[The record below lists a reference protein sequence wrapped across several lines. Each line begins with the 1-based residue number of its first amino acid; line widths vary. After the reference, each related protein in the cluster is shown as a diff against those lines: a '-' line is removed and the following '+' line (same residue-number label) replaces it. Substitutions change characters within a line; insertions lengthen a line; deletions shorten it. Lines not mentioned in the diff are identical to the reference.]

1 MTNELNE
8 RFSPMHVKQA
18 IGIASDK
25 RYAGGNMT
33 GAVKAIEKMKKG
45 LSDHPQVR
53 AVLKR
58 QNEDV
63 NEKFD
68 PADFDM
74 VATDK
79 DKAGAK
85 MNIIMQLRKAA
96 DVRGNLPI
104 KFADGKSAK
113 LPPKVI
119 ELALKKFASFRKP
132 DTKEKLQTAM
142 SKSYKDMVH
151 ALKTMRE
158 EVELDEARRTPGHDQ
173 VTFKAVPHKDVDDFE
188 KLIKSVGQF
197 KMIIKGTPKGTD
209 FIVSGPRASMD
220 KLDKALRS
228 NKRFSE
234 SVEIDTTPLTEGVDK
249 AKIQKQID
257 QAEKYLKSFFGNTSS
272 VKMKKFAIQKKI
284 EKLKK
289 QLNEAEEDYC
299 DCGCECGKKIC
310 ESCGKPHSPENLDE
324 SKMAGWVAIYNGKK
338 VEIKKSEANDLYG
351 AKMKAAKMLKVP
363 KSKMGLLAIKP
374 GYNEE
379 VVQEARPPQI
389 QKGKAKGS
397 ISATGIR
404 GKGNKKFDVDINF
417 DNGKFSF
424 RITDESGK
432 FQTVGIKQ
440 ASKMLGEEVT
450 NELMAEQNLQ
460 EAPSYKLHHNTFS
473 GAVQEAIAVA
483 KKQGYDVDE
492 DDWSDKVATGPKKP
506 SKDKTNRYSIKL
518 TKNGKPTRKFLQI
531 QVYNMGA
538 KYELNCYVQ

>member
-1 MTNELNE
+1 MSDELNE
-8 RFSPMHVKQA
+8 KFSPMHVKQA

-68 PADFDM
+68 PADLDL

-104 KFADGKSAK
+104 QFADGKKAK

-132 DTKEKLQTAM
+132 DNKEKLQTAM
-142 SKSYKDMVH
+142 GKSYKDMVH

-158 EVELDEARRTPGHDQ
+158 EVELDE
-173 VTFKAVPHKDVDDFE
+173 
-188 KLIKSVGQF
+188 
-197 KMIIKGTPKGTD
+197 
-209 FIVSGPRASMD
+209 
-220 KLDKALRS
+220 
-228 NKRFSE
+228 
-234 SVEIDTTPLTEGVDK
+234 GVDK

-257 QAEKYLKSFFGNTSS
+257 QAEKYLKTFFGNTSS
-272 VKMKKFAIQKKI
+272 VKMKKVAIQRKI
-284 EKLKK
+284 DKLKK
-289 QLNEAEEDYC
+289 QLNEAEEDGEVLEEKFIVKYSMSKRGPIRTMPFNLLVYAKKYLADKEKEGYKGIISKNGKVVKEDSEEDYC

-310 ESCGKPHSPENLDE
+310 ESCGKPHKPENIEE

-338 VEIKKSEANDLYG
+338 VEIKKSEAKDLYG

-379 VVQEARPPQI
+379 VV
-389 QKGKAKGS
+389 
-397 ISATGIR
+397 
-404 GKGNKKFDVDINF
+404 N
-417 DNGKFSF
+417 
-424 RITDESGK
+424 
-432 FQTVGIKQ
+432 
-440 ASKMLGEEVT
+440 EEV
-450 NELMAEQNLQ
+450 QQDLQ
-460 EAPSYKLHHNTFS
+460 EAPNYKLYHNTFS

-483 KKQGYDVDE
+483 KKKGFDIDE
-492 DDWSDKVATGPKKP
+492 DDWHDKVATGPKKP
-506 SKDKTNRYSIKL
+506 SKDKTNSYSIKL
-518 TKNGKPTRKFLQI
+518 MKKGKPVRQMLQI

>member
-1 MTNELNE
+1 MSDELNE
-8 RFSPMHVKQA
+8 KFSPKQIKQA

-33 GAVKAIEKMKKG
+33 GATKTIEKLARG

-68 PADFDM
+68 PADLDM

-79 DKAGAK
+79 DKASAK

-96 DVRGNLPI
+96 DVRGNIPI
-104 KFADGKSAK
+104 QFADGKKAK

-132 DTKEKLQTAM
+132 DSKEKLQTAM
-142 SKSYKDMVH
+142 GKSYKDMVH

-158 EVELDEARRTPGHDQ
+158 EVELDEAMFMVTVAKGGPGG
-173 VTFKAVPHKDVDDFE
+173 KDLNVKVNAKNRMDAAKVFRKSNPRYKNDE
-188 KLIKSVGQF
+188 ISIK
-197 KMIIKGTPKGTD
+197 
-209 FIVSGPRASMD
+209 
-220 KLDKALRS
+220 
-228 NKRFSE
+228 E
-234 SVEIDTTPLTEGVDK
+234 SIEEGVDK

-257 QAEKYLKSFFGNTSS
+257 QAEKYLKTFFGNTSS
-272 VKMKKFAIQKKI
+272 VKMKKVAIQRKI
-284 EKLKK
+284 DKLKK
-289 QLNEAEEDYC
+289 QLKEDAEEDYC
-299 DCGCECGKKIC
+299 DCGCECGKEIC
-310 ESCGKPHSPENLDE
+310 ESCGKPHKPENIDE
-324 SKMAGWVAIYNGKK
+324 SKMAGWIAFYNGKK

-379 VVQEARPPQI
+379 VV
-389 QKGKAKGS
+389 
-397 ISATGIR
+397 
-404 GKGNKKFDVDINF
+404 N
-417 DNGKFSF
+417 
-424 RITDESGK
+424 
-432 FQTVGIKQ
+432 
-440 ASKMLGEEVT
+440 EEV
-450 NELMAEQNLQ
+450 QQDLQ
-460 EAPSYKLHHNTFS
+460 EAPNYKLYHNTFS

-483 KKQGYDVDE
+483 KKKGFDVDE
-492 DDWSDKVATGPKKP
+492 DDWHDKVATGPKKP
-506 SKDKTNRYSIKL
+506 SKDKTNSYSIKL
-518 TKNGKPTRKFLQI
+518 MKKGKPVRQMLQI

>member
-1 MTNELNE
+1 MTEELNE
-8 RFSPMHVKQA
+8 KFSPKQIKQA

-33 GAVKAIEKMKKG
+33 GATKTIEKLARG

-63 NEKFD
+63 NENFD
-68 PADFDM
+68 PADFDL

-96 DVRGNLPI
+96 DVKGNMPI
-104 KFADGKSAK
+104 QFADGKKAK

-119 ELALKKFASFRKP
+119 ELALKKFNSFRKP
-132 DTKEKLQTAM
+132 DAKEKLQTAM
-142 SKSYKDMVH
+142 GKSYKDMVH

-158 EVELDEARRTPGHDQ
+158 EVELDE
-173 VTFKAVPHKDVDDFE
+173 
-188 KLIKSVGQF
+188 
-197 KMIIKGTPKGTD
+197 
-209 FIVSGPRASMD
+209 
-220 KLDKALRS
+220 
-228 NKRFSE
+228 
-234 SVEIDTTPLTEGVDK
+234 GVDK

-257 QAEKYLKSFFGNTSS
+257 QAEKYLKTFFGNTSS
-272 VKMKKFAIQKKI
+272 VKMKKVAIQRKI
-284 EKLKK
+284 DKLKK
-289 QLNEAEEDYC
+289 QLNEATDEDY
-299 DCGCECGKKIC
+299 K
-310 ESCGKPHSPENLDE
+310 E

-379 VVQEARPPQI
+379 VV
-389 QKGKAKGS
+389 
-397 ISATGIR
+397 
-404 GKGNKKFDVDINF
+404 N
-417 DNGKFSF
+417 
-424 RITDESGK
+424 
-432 FQTVGIKQ
+432 
-440 ASKMLGEEVT
+440 EEV
-450 NELMAEQNLQ
+450 QQDLQ
-460 EAPSYKLHHNTFS
+460 EAPNYKLYHNTFS

-483 KKQGYDVDE
+483 KKKGFDVDE
-492 DDWSDKVATGPKKP
+492 DDWHDKVATGPRKP
-506 SKDKTNRYSIKL
+506 SKDKTNSYSIKL
-518 TKNGKPTRKFLQI
+518 MKNGKPVRQMLQI

-538 KYELNCYVQ
+538 KYELNTYVQ

>member
-104 KFADGKSAK
+104 QFADGKKAK

-132 DTKEKLQTAM
+132 DAKEKLQTAM
-142 SKSYKDMVH
+142 GKSYKDMVH

-158 EVELDEARRTPGHDQ
+158 ETELDEALQHVHTIKITADAPSDAKPSE
-173 VTFKAVPHKDVDDFE
+173 VADIKNDFKLHVQAIRGAVKRLGG
-188 KLIKSVGQF
+188 LITDTEVPSRQNKFVGKIKIGTRGDASKISIPVIQKGVKSGG
-197 KMIIKGTPKGTD
+197 IE
-209 FIVSGPRASMD
+209 
-220 KLDKALRS
+220 LDKRQFV
-228 NKRFSE
+228 RE
-234 SVEIDTTPLTEGVDK
+234 EVELDEGVDK

-289 QLNEAEEDYC
+289 QLNEAEEDSEEDYC
-299 DCGCECGKKIC
+299 DCGCECGKEIC
-310 ESCGKPHSPENLDE
+310 ESCGKPHKPENIEE

-338 VEIKKSEANDLYG
+338 VEIKKSEAKDLYG

-379 VVQEARPPQI
+379 VV
-389 QKGKAKGS
+389 
-397 ISATGIR
+397 
-404 GKGNKKFDVDINF
+404 N
-417 DNGKFSF
+417 
-424 RITDESGK
+424 
-432 FQTVGIKQ
+432 
-440 ASKMLGEEVT
+440 EEV
-450 NELMAEQNLQ
+450 QQDLQ
-460 EAPSYKLHHNTFS
+460 EAPNYKLYHNTFS

-483 KKQGYDVDE
+483 KKKGFDIDE
-492 DDWSDKVATGPKKP
+492 DDWHDKVATGPKKP
-506 SKDKTNRYSIKL
+506 SKDKTNSYSIKL
-518 TKNGKPTRKFLQI
+518 MKKGKPVRQMLQI

>member
-1 MTNELNE
+1 MTDELNE
-8 RFSPMHVKQA
+8 RFSPKQIKQA

-33 GAVKAIEKMKKG
+33 GATKTIEKLARG

-68 PADFDM
+68 PADLDM

-79 DKAGAK
+79 DKASAK

-104 KFADGKSAK
+104 QFADGKKAK

-119 ELALKKFASFRKP
+119 DLALKKFASFRKP
-132 DTKEKLQTAM
+132 DNKEKLQTAM
-142 SKSYKDMVH
+142 GKSYKDMVH

-158 EVELDEARRTPGHDQ
+158 EVELDE
-173 VTFKAVPHKDVDDFE
+173 
-188 KLIKSVGQF
+188 
-197 KMIIKGTPKGTD
+197 
-209 FIVSGPRASMD
+209 
-220 KLDKALRS
+220 
-228 NKRFSE
+228 
-234 SVEIDTTPLTEGVDK
+234 GVDK

-257 QAEKYLKSFFGNTSS
+257 QAEKHLKTFFGNTSS
-272 VKMKKFAIQKKI
+272 VKMKKFAIQRKI

-289 QLNEAEEDYC
+289 QLNEAEEEYC
-299 DCGCECGKKIC
+299 TCGCECGKEVC
-310 ESCGKPHSPENLDE
+310 ESCGKPHKPENIDE
-324 SKMAGWVAIYNGKK
+324 SKMAGWIAFYNGKK
-338 VEIKKSEANDLYG
+338 VEIKKSEAKDLYG

-379 VVQEARPPQI
+379 VV
-389 QKGKAKGS
+389 
-397 ISATGIR
+397 
-404 GKGNKKFDVDINF
+404 N
-417 DNGKFSF
+417 
-424 RITDESGK
+424 
-432 FQTVGIKQ
+432 
-440 ASKMLGEEVT
+440 EEV
-450 NELMAEQNLQ
+450 QQDLQ
-460 EAPSYKLHHNTFS
+460 EAPNYKLYHNTFS

-483 KKQGYDVDE
+483 KKKGFDVDE
-492 DDWSDKVATGPKKP
+492 DDWSDKIATGPKKP
-506 SKDKTNRYSIKL
+506 SKDKTNSYSIKL
-518 TKNGKPTRKFLQI
+518 MKKGKPVRQMLQI

>member
-1 MTNELNE
+1 MTDELNE
-8 RFSPMHVKQA
+8 KFSPMHVKQA

-68 PADFDM
+68 PADLDL

-142 SKSYKDMVH
+142 GKSYKDMVH

-158 EVELDEARRTPGHDQ
+158 EVELDE
-173 VTFKAVPHKDVDDFE
+173 
-188 KLIKSVGQF
+188 
-197 KMIIKGTPKGTD
+197 
-209 FIVSGPRASMD
+209 
-220 KLDKALRS
+220 
-228 NKRFSE
+228 
-234 SVEIDTTPLTEGVDK
+234 GVDK

-257 QAEKYLKSFFGNTSS
+257 QAEKHLKTFFGNTSS
-272 VKMKKFAIQKKI
+272 VKMKKVAIQRKI
-284 EKLKK
+284 DKLKK
-289 QLNEAEEDYC
+289 QLNEAEEEYC

-310 ESCGKPHSPENLDE
+310 ESCGKPHNPENLE
-324 SKMAGWVAIYNGKK
+324 
-338 VEIKKSEANDLYG
+338 
-351 AKMKAAKMLKVP
+351 
-363 KSKMGLLAIKP
+363 
-374 GYNEE
+374 
-379 VVQEARPPQI
+379 EARPPRI

-460 EAPSYKLHHNTFS
+460 EAPNYKLHHNTFS

>member
-1 MTNELNE
+1 MIDELNE
-8 RFSPMHVKQA
+8 RFSPKQIKQA

-33 GAVKAIEKMKKG
+33 GATKTIEKLARG

-68 PADFDM
+68 PADLDI

-96 DVRGNLPI
+96 DVKGNMPI
-104 KFADGKSAK
+104 QFADGKKAK

-142 SKSYKDMVH
+142 GKSYKDMVH

-158 EVELDEARRTPGHDQ
+158 EVELDE
-173 VTFKAVPHKDVDDFE
+173 
-188 KLIKSVGQF
+188 
-197 KMIIKGTPKGTD
+197 
-209 FIVSGPRASMD
+209 
-220 KLDKALRS
+220 
-228 NKRFSE
+228 
-234 SVEIDTTPLTEGVDK
+234 GVDK

-257 QAEKYLKSFFGNTSS
+257 QAEKYLKTFFGNTSS
-272 VKMKKFAIQKKI
+272 VKMKKVAIQRKI
-284 EKLKK
+284 DKLKK
-289 QLNEAEEDYC
+289 QLNEAEEVEDYC
-299 DCGCECGKKIC
+299 DCGCDCGKKIC
-310 ESCGKPHSPENLDE
+310 ESCGKPHKPENIDE

-338 VEIKKSEANDLYG
+338 VEIKKSEASDLYG

-379 VVQEARPPQI
+379 VV
-389 QKGKAKGS
+389 S
-397 ISATGIR
+397 
-404 GKGNKKFDVDINF
+404 
-417 DNGKFSF
+417 
-424 RITDESGK
+424 
-432 FQTVGIKQ
+432 
-440 ASKMLGEEVT
+440 EEVQ
-450 NELMAEQNLQ
+450 EDLQ
-460 EAPSYKLHHNTFS
+460 EAPNYKLYHNTFS

-483 KKQGYDVDE
+483 KKKGFDVDE
-492 DDWSDKVATGPKKP
+492 DDWHDKVATGPKKP
-506 SKDKTNRYSIKL
+506 SKDKTNSYSIKL
-518 TKNGKPTRKFLQI
+518 MKKGKPVRQMLQI

>member
-1 MTNELNE
+1 MTDELNE
-8 RFSPMHVKQA
+8 RFSPKQIKQA

-25 RYAGGNMT
+25 RYADGNMT
-33 GAVKAIEKMKKG
+33 GATKTIEKLARG

-53 AVLKR
+53 AVLRR

-68 PADFDM
+68 PADLDL

-79 DKAGAK
+79 DKASAK

-104 KFADGKSAK
+104 QFADGKKAK

-132 DTKEKLQTAM
+132 DSKEKLQTAM
-142 SKSYKDMVH
+142 GKSYKDMVH

-158 EVELDEARRTPGHDQ
+158 EVELDE
-173 VTFKAVPHKDVDDFE
+173 
-188 KLIKSVGQF
+188 
-197 KMIIKGTPKGTD
+197 
-209 FIVSGPRASMD
+209 
-220 KLDKALRS
+220 
-228 NKRFSE
+228 
-234 SVEIDTTPLTEGVDK
+234 GVDK

-257 QAEKYLKSFFGNTSS
+257 QAEKYLKTFFGNTSS
-272 VKMKKFAIQKKI
+272 VKMKKVAIQRKI
-284 EKLKK
+284 DKLKK
-289 QLNEAEEDYC
+289 QLNEATDEDYC

-310 ESCGKPHSPENLDE
+310 ESCGKPHKPENIKE

-379 VVQEARPPQI
+379 VV
-389 QKGKAKGS
+389 
-397 ISATGIR
+397 
-404 GKGNKKFDVDINF
+404 N
-417 DNGKFSF
+417 
-424 RITDESGK
+424 
-432 FQTVGIKQ
+432 
-440 ASKMLGEEVT
+440 EEV
-450 NELMAEQNLQ
+450 QQDLQ
-460 EAPSYKLHHNTFS
+460 EAPNYKLYHNTFS

-483 KKQGYDVDE
+483 KKKGFDVDE
-492 DDWSDKVATGPKKP
+492 DDWHDKVATGPRKP
-506 SKDKTNRYSIKL
+506 SKDKTNSYSIKL
-518 TKNGKPTRKFLQI
+518 MKNGKPVRQMLQI

-538 KYELNCYVQ
+538 KYELNTYVQ

>member
-1 MTNELNE
+1 MTDELNE
-8 RFSPMHVKQA
+8 RFSPKQIKQA

-33 GAVKAIEKMKKG
+33 GATKTIEKLARG

-68 PADFDM
+68 PADLDI

-96 DVRGNLPI
+96 DVKGNIPI
-104 KFADGKSAK
+104 QFADGKKAK

-142 SKSYKDMVH
+142 GKSYKDMVH

-158 EVELDEARRTPGHDQ
+158 EVELDE
-173 VTFKAVPHKDVDDFE
+173 
-188 KLIKSVGQF
+188 
-197 KMIIKGTPKGTD
+197 
-209 FIVSGPRASMD
+209 
-220 KLDKALRS
+220 
-228 NKRFSE
+228 
-234 SVEIDTTPLTEGVDK
+234 GVDK

-257 QAEKYLKSFFGNTSS
+257 QAEKYLKTFFGNTSS
-272 VKMKKFAIQKKI
+272 VKMKKVAIQKKI
-284 EKLKK
+284 DKLKK
-289 QLNEAEEDYC
+289 QLNEAEEVEDYC
-299 DCGCECGKKIC
+299 DCGCDCGKKIC
-310 ESCGKPHSPENLDE
+310 ESCGKPHKPENIDE

-338 VEIKKSEANDLYG
+338 VEIKKSEASDLYG

-379 VVQEARPPQI
+379 VV
-389 QKGKAKGS
+389 S
-397 ISATGIR
+397 
-404 GKGNKKFDVDINF
+404 
-417 DNGKFSF
+417 
-424 RITDESGK
+424 
-432 FQTVGIKQ
+432 
-440 ASKMLGEEVT
+440 EEVQ
-450 NELMAEQNLQ
+450 EDLQ
-460 EAPSYKLHHNTFS
+460 EAPNYKLYHNTFS

-483 KKQGYDVDE
+483 KKKGFDVDE
-492 DDWSDKVATGPKKP
+492 DDWHDKVATGPKKP
-506 SKDKTNRYSIKL
+506 SKDKTNSYSIKL
-518 TKNGKPTRKFLQI
+518 MKKGKPVRQMLQI

>member
-1 MTNELNE
+1 MTDELNE
-8 RFSPMHVKQA
+8 KFSPMHVKQA

-104 KFADGKSAK
+104 QFADGKKAK

-132 DTKEKLQTAM
+132 DAKEKLQTAM
-142 SKSYKDMVH
+142 GKSYKDMVH

-158 EVELDEARRTPGHDQ
+158 EVELDE
-173 VTFKAVPHKDVDDFE
+173 
-188 KLIKSVGQF
+188 
-197 KMIIKGTPKGTD
+197 
-209 FIVSGPRASMD
+209 
-220 KLDKALRS
+220 
-228 NKRFSE
+228 
-234 SVEIDTTPLTEGVDK
+234 GVDK

-257 QAEKYLKSFFGNTSS
+257 QAEKYLKTFFGNTSS
-272 VKMKKFAIQKKI
+272 VKMKKVAIQRKI
-284 EKLKK
+284 DKLKK
-289 QLNEAEEDYC
+289 QLNEAEEDSEEDYC

-310 ESCGKPHSPENLDE
+310 ESCGKPHKPEN
-324 SKMAGWVAIYNGKK
+324 I
-338 VEIKKSEANDLYG
+338 
-351 AKMKAAKMLKVP
+351 
-363 KSKMGLLAIKP
+363 
-374 GYNEE
+374 NEE
-379 VVQEARPPQI
+379 VQQ
-389 QKGKAKGS
+389 
-397 ISATGIR
+397 
-404 GKGNKKFDVDINF
+404 D
-417 DNGKFSF
+417 
-424 RITDESGK
+424 
-432 FQTVGIKQ
+432 
-440 ASKMLGEEVT
+440 
-450 NELMAEQNLQ
+450 LQ
-460 EAPSYKLHHNTFS
+460 EAPNYKLYHNTFS

-483 KKQGYDVDE
+483 KKKGFDIDE
-492 DDWSDKVATGPKKP
+492 DDWHDKVATGPKKP
-506 SKDKTNRYSIKL
+506 SKDKTNSYSIKL
-518 TKNGKPTRKFLQI
+518 MKKGKPVRQMLQI

>member
-1 MTNELNE
+1 MSDELNE
-8 RFSPMHVKQA
+8 KFSPKQIKQA

-33 GAVKAIEKMKKG
+33 GATKTIEKLARG

-68 PADFDM
+68 PADLDM

-79 DKAGAK
+79 DKASAK

-96 DVRGNLPI
+96 DVRGNIPI
-104 KFADGKSAK
+104 QFADGKKAK

-132 DTKEKLQTAM
+132 DSKEKLQTAM
-142 SKSYKDMVH
+142 GKSYKDMVH

-158 EVELDEARRTPGHDQ
+158 EVELDEAMFMVTVAKGGPGG
-173 VTFKAVPHKDVDDFE
+173 KDLNVKVNAKNRMDAAKVFRKSNPRYKNDE
-188 KLIKSVGQF
+188 ISIK
-197 KMIIKGTPKGTD
+197 
-209 FIVSGPRASMD
+209 
-220 KLDKALRS
+220 
-228 NKRFSE
+228 E
-234 SVEIDTTPLTEGVDK
+234 SIEEGVDK

-257 QAEKYLKSFFGNTSS
+257 QAEKYLKTFFGNTSS
-272 VKMKKFAIQKKI
+272 VKMKKVAIQRKI
-284 EKLKK
+284 DKLKK

-299 DCGCECGKKIC
+299 DCGCECGKEIC
-310 ESCGKPHSPENLDE
+310 ESCGKPHKPENIDE
-324 SKMAGWVAIYNGKK
+324 SKMAGWIAFYNGKK

-379 VVQEARPPQI
+379 VV
-389 QKGKAKGS
+389 
-397 ISATGIR
+397 
-404 GKGNKKFDVDINF
+404 N
-417 DNGKFSF
+417 
-424 RITDESGK
+424 
-432 FQTVGIKQ
+432 
-440 ASKMLGEEVT
+440 EEV
-450 NELMAEQNLQ
+450 QQDLQ
-460 EAPSYKLHHNTFS
+460 EAPNYKLYHNTFS

-483 KKQGYDVDE
+483 KKKGFDVDE
-492 DDWSDKVATGPKKP
+492 DDWHDKVATGPKKP
-506 SKDKTNRYSIKL
+506 SKDKTNSYSIKL
-518 TKNGKPTRKFLQI
+518 MKKGKPVRQMLQI

>member
-1 MTNELNE
+1 MSDELNE
-8 RFSPMHVKQA
+8 KFSPMHVKQA

-68 PADFDM
+68 PADLDL

-79 DKAGAK
+79 DKASAK

-96 DVRGNLPI
+96 DVRGNIPI
-104 KFADGKSAK
+104 QFADGKKAK

-132 DTKEKLQTAM
+132 DAKEKLQTAM
-142 SKSYKDMVH
+142 GKSYKDMVH

-158 EVELDEARRTPGHDQ
+158 EVELDE
-173 VTFKAVPHKDVDDFE
+173 
-188 KLIKSVGQF
+188 
-197 KMIIKGTPKGTD
+197 
-209 FIVSGPRASMD
+209 
-220 KLDKALRS
+220 
-228 NKRFSE
+228 
-234 SVEIDTTPLTEGVDK
+234 GVDK

-257 QAEKYLKSFFGNTSS
+257 QAEKYLKTFFGNTSS
-272 VKMKKFAIQKKI
+272 VKMKKVAIQKKI
-284 EKLKK
+284 DKLKK
-289 QLNEAEEDYC
+289 QLNEAEEDSEEDYC
-299 DCGCECGKKIC
+299 DCGCECGKEIC
-310 ESCGKPHSPENLDE
+310 ESCGKPHKPENIEE

-338 VEIKKSEANDLYG
+338 VEIKKSEAKDLYG

-379 VVQEARPPQI
+379 VV
-389 QKGKAKGS
+389 
-397 ISATGIR
+397 
-404 GKGNKKFDVDINF
+404 N
-417 DNGKFSF
+417 
-424 RITDESGK
+424 
-432 FQTVGIKQ
+432 
-440 ASKMLGEEVT
+440 EEV
-450 NELMAEQNLQ
+450 QQDLQ
-460 EAPSYKLHHNTFS
+460 EAPNYKLYHNTFS

-483 KKQGYDVDE
+483 KKKGFDIDE
-492 DDWSDKVATGPKKP
+492 DDWHDKVATGPKKP
-506 SKDKTNRYSIKL
+506 SKDKTNSYSIKL
-518 TKNGKPTRKFLQI
+518 MKKGKPVRQMLQI

>member
-1 MTNELNE
+1 MTDELNE
-8 RFSPMHVKQA
+8 RFSPKQIKQA

-33 GAVKAIEKMKKG
+33 GATKTIEKLARG

-68 PADFDM
+68 PADLDM

-104 KFADGKSAK
+104 QFADGKKAK

-132 DTKEKLQTAM
+132 DNKEKLQTAM
-142 SKSYKDMVH
+142 GKSYKDMVH

-158 EVELDEARRTPGHDQ
+158 EVELDE
-173 VTFKAVPHKDVDDFE
+173 
-188 KLIKSVGQF
+188 
-197 KMIIKGTPKGTD
+197 
-209 FIVSGPRASMD
+209 
-220 KLDKALRS
+220 
-228 NKRFSE
+228 
-234 SVEIDTTPLTEGVDK
+234 GVDK

-257 QAEKYLKSFFGNTSS
+257 QAEKHLKTFFGNTSS
-272 VKMKKFAIQKKI
+272 VKMKKFAIQRKI

-289 QLNEAEEDYC
+289 QLNEAEEEYC
-299 DCGCECGKKIC
+299 TCGCECGKEVC
-310 ESCGKPHSPENLDE
+310 ESCGKPHKPENIDE
-324 SKMAGWVAIYNGKK
+324 SKMAGWIAFYNGKK
-338 VEIKKSEANDLYG
+338 VEIKKSEAKDLYG

-379 VVQEARPPQI
+379 VV
-389 QKGKAKGS
+389 
-397 ISATGIR
+397 
-404 GKGNKKFDVDINF
+404 N
-417 DNGKFSF
+417 
-424 RITDESGK
+424 
-432 FQTVGIKQ
+432 
-440 ASKMLGEEVT
+440 EEV
-450 NELMAEQNLQ
+450 QQDLQ
-460 EAPSYKLHHNTFS
+460 EAPNYKLYHNTFS

-483 KKQGYDVDE
+483 KKKGFDVDE
-492 DDWSDKVATGPKKP
+492 DDWSDKIATGPKKP
-506 SKDKTNRYSIKL
+506 SKDKTNSYSIKL
-518 TKNGKPTRKFLQI
+518 MKKGKPVRQMLQI

>member
-104 KFADGKSAK
+104 QFADGKKAK

-132 DTKEKLQTAM
+132 DAKEKLQTAM
-142 SKSYKDMVH
+142 GKSYKDMVH

-158 EVELDEARRTPGHDQ
+158 ETELDEALQHVHTIKITADAPSDAKPSE
-173 VTFKAVPHKDVDDFE
+173 VADIKNDFKLHVQAIRGAVKRLGG
-188 KLIKSVGQF
+188 LITDTEVPSRQNKFVGKIKIGTRGDASKISIPVIQRGVKSGG
-197 KMIIKGTPKGTD
+197 IE
-209 FIVSGPRASMD
+209 
-220 KLDKALRS
+220 LDKRQFV
-228 NKRFSE
+228 R
-234 SVEIDTTPLTEGVDK
+234 
-249 AKIQKQID
+249 
-257 QAEKYLKSFFGNTSS
+257 
-272 VKMKKFAIQKKI
+272 
-284 EKLKK
+284 
-289 QLNEAEEDYC
+289 
-299 DCGCECGKKIC
+299 
-310 ESCGKPHSPENLDE
+310 
-324 SKMAGWVAIYNGKK
+324 
-338 VEIKKSEANDLYG
+338 
-351 AKMKAAKMLKVP
+351 
-363 KSKMGLLAIKP
+363 
-374 GYNEE
+374 EE
-379 VVQEARPPQI
+379 VELDEARPPQI
-389 QKGKAKGS
+389 QKGKAKGT

-404 GKGNKKFDVDINF
+404 GKGNKKFDVMVGF

-424 RITDESGK
+424 RITDESGR

-440 ASKMLGEEVT
+440 ASKMLGEESVADLT
-450 NELMAEQNLQ
+450 EAKLNEAKN
-460 EAPSYKLHHNTFS
+460 SDYTIYHKTFS
-473 GAVQEAIAVA
+473 SAVQHAIAVA
-483 KKQGYDVDE
+483 KKRGYAVDE
-492 DDWSDKVATGPKKP
+492 DDWDRKVAMGPRKP
-506 SKDKTNRYSIKL
+506 SKGKTNSYSINL
-518 TKNGKPTRKFLQI
+518 SKNGKDVRQKLQM
-531 QVYNMGA
+531 QVYYDQGR
-538 KYELNCYVQ
+538 YELNMYIS

>member
-1 MTNELNE
+1 MTDELNE
-8 RFSPMHVKQA
+8 RFSPKQIKQA

-33 GAVKAIEKMKKG
+33 GATKTIEKLARG

-68 PADFDM
+68 PADLDM

-96 DVRGNLPI
+96 DVKGNMPI
-104 KFADGKSAK
+104 QFADGKKAK

-142 SKSYKDMVH
+142 GKSYKDMVH

-158 EVELDEARRTPGHDQ
+158 EVELDEARRPAGHDKTTYKG
-173 VTFKAVPHKDVDDFE
+173 VPFKDADAFE
-188 KLIKSVGQF
+188 KLIQSVGQF
-197 KMIIKGTPKGTD
+197 KITSKGTPKGTD
-209 FIVSGPRASMD
+209 FIVTGPRASMD

-228 NKRFSE
+228 NKRFNE
-234 SVEIDTTPLTEGVDK
+234 SVKESIEEGVDK

-257 QAEKYLKSFFGNTSS
+257 QAEKYLKTFFGNTSS
-272 VKMKKFAIQKKI
+272 VKMKKVAIQRKI
-284 EKLKK
+284 DKLKK

-299 DCGCECGKKIC
+299 DCGCECGKEIC
-310 ESCGKPHSPENLDE
+310 ESCGKPHKPEN
-324 SKMAGWVAIYNGKK
+324 
-338 VEIKKSEANDLYG
+338 IKEC
-351 AKMKAAKMLKVP
+351 V
-363 KSKMGLLAIKP
+363 
-374 GYNEE
+374 NEE
-379 VVQEARPPQI
+379 VQQ
-389 QKGKAKGS
+389 
-397 ISATGIR
+397 
-404 GKGNKKFDVDINF
+404 D
-417 DNGKFSF
+417 
-424 RITDESGK
+424 
-432 FQTVGIKQ
+432 
-440 ASKMLGEEVT
+440 
-450 NELMAEQNLQ
+450 LQ
-460 EAPSYKLHHNTFS
+460 EAPNYKLYHNTFS

-483 KKQGYDVDE
+483 KKKGFDVDE
-492 DDWSDKVATGPKKP
+492 DDWHDKVATGPKKP
-506 SKDKTNRYSIKL
+506 SKDKTNSYSIRLMK
-518 TKNGKPTRKFLQI
+518 KGKPVRQMLQI

>member
-104 KFADGKSAK
+104 QFADGKKAK

-132 DTKEKLQTAM
+132 DAKEKLQTAM

-158 EVELDEARRTPGHDQ
+158 EVELD
-173 VTFKAVPHKDVDDFE
+173 
-188 KLIKSVGQF
+188 
-197 KMIIKGTPKGTD
+197 
-209 FIVSGPRASMD
+209 
-220 KLDKALRS
+220 
-228 NKRFSE
+228 
-234 SVEIDTTPLTEGVDK
+234 EGVDK

-310 ESCGKPHSPENLDE
+310 ESCGKPHNPENLE
-324 SKMAGWVAIYNGKK
+324 
-338 VEIKKSEANDLYG
+338 
-351 AKMKAAKMLKVP
+351 
-363 KSKMGLLAIKP
+363 
-374 GYNEE
+374 
-379 VVQEARPPQI
+379 EARPPRI

>member
-1 MTNELNE
+1 MTDELNE
-8 RFSPMHVKQA
+8 KFSPMHVKQA

-68 PADFDM
+68 PADLDL

-104 KFADGKSAK
+104 QFADGKKAK

-132 DTKEKLQTAM
+132 DNKEKLQTAM
-142 SKSYKDMVH
+142 GKSYKDMVH

-158 EVELDEARRTPGHDQ
+158 EVELDE
-173 VTFKAVPHKDVDDFE
+173 
-188 KLIKSVGQF
+188 
-197 KMIIKGTPKGTD
+197 
-209 FIVSGPRASMD
+209 
-220 KLDKALRS
+220 
-228 NKRFSE
+228 
-234 SVEIDTTPLTEGVDK
+234 GVDK

-257 QAEKYLKSFFGNTSS
+257 QAEKYLKTFFGNTSS
-272 VKMKKFAIQKKI
+272 VKMKKVAIQRKI
-284 EKLKK
+284 DKLKK
-289 QLNEAEEDYC
+289 QLNEAEEDGEVLEEKFIVKYSMSKRGPIRTMPFNLLVYAKKYLADKEKEGYKGIISKNGKVVKEDSEEDYC

-310 ESCGKPHSPENLDE
+310 ESCGKPHKPENIEE

-338 VEIKKSEANDLYG
+338 VEIKKSEAKDLYG

-379 VVQEARPPQI
+379 VV
-389 QKGKAKGS
+389 
-397 ISATGIR
+397 
-404 GKGNKKFDVDINF
+404 N
-417 DNGKFSF
+417 
-424 RITDESGK
+424 
-432 FQTVGIKQ
+432 
-440 ASKMLGEEVT
+440 EEV
-450 NELMAEQNLQ
+450 QQDLQ
-460 EAPSYKLHHNTFS
+460 EAPNYKLYHNTFS

-483 KKQGYDVDE
+483 KKKGFDIDE
-492 DDWSDKVATGPKKP
+492 DDWHDKVATGPKKP
-506 SKDKTNRYSIKL
+506 SKDKTNSYSIKL
-518 TKNGKPTRKFLQI
+518 MKKGKPVRQMLQI

>member
-1 MTNELNE
+1 MSDELNE
-8 RFSPMHVKQA
+8 KFSPMHVKQA

-68 PADFDM
+68 PADLDL

-79 DKAGAK
+79 DKASAK

-104 KFADGKSAK
+104 QFADGKKAK

-132 DTKEKLQTAM
+132 DAKEKLQTAM
-142 SKSYKDMVH
+142 GKSYKDMVH

-158 EVELDEARRTPGHDQ
+158 EVELDE
-173 VTFKAVPHKDVDDFE
+173 
-188 KLIKSVGQF
+188 
-197 KMIIKGTPKGTD
+197 
-209 FIVSGPRASMD
+209 
-220 KLDKALRS
+220 
-228 NKRFSE
+228 
-234 SVEIDTTPLTEGVDK
+234 GVDK

-257 QAEKYLKSFFGNTSS
+257 QAEKYLKTFFGNTSS
-272 VKMKKFAIQKKI
+272 VKMKKVAIQRKI
-284 EKLKK
+284 DKLKK
-289 QLNEAEEDYC
+289 QLNEAEEDGEVLEEKFIVKYSMSKRGPIRTMPFNLLVYAKKYLADKEKEGYKGIISKNGKVVKEDSEEDYC

-310 ESCGKPHSPENLDE
+310 ESCGKPHKPEN
-324 SKMAGWVAIYNGKK
+324 I
-338 VEIKKSEANDLYG
+338 
-351 AKMKAAKMLKVP
+351 
-363 KSKMGLLAIKP
+363 
-374 GYNEE
+374 NEE
-379 VVQEARPPQI
+379 VQQ
-389 QKGKAKGS
+389 
-397 ISATGIR
+397 
-404 GKGNKKFDVDINF
+404 D
-417 DNGKFSF
+417 
-424 RITDESGK
+424 
-432 FQTVGIKQ
+432 
-440 ASKMLGEEVT
+440 
-450 NELMAEQNLQ
+450 LQ
-460 EAPSYKLHHNTFS
+460 EAPNYKLYHNTFS

-483 KKQGYDVDE
+483 KKKGFDIDE
-492 DDWSDKVATGPKKP
+492 DDWHDKVATGPKKP
-506 SKDKTNRYSIKL
+506 SKDKTNSYSIKL
-518 TKNGKPTRKFLQI
+518 MKKGKPVRQMLQI

>member
-1 MTNELNE
+1 MTDELNE
-8 RFSPMHVKQA
+8 RFSPKQIKQA

-33 GAVKAIEKMKKG
+33 GATKTIEKLARG

-68 PADFDM
+68 PADLDM

-104 KFADGKSAK
+104 QFADGKKAK

-132 DTKEKLQTAM
+132 DNKEKLQTAM
-142 SKSYKDMVH
+142 GKSYKDMVH

-158 EVELDEARRTPGHDQ
+158 EVELDEARRPAGHDKT
-173 VTFKAVPHKDVDDFE
+173 TFQAVPFKDADAFE
-188 KLIKSVGQF
+188 KLIQSVGQF
-197 KMIIKGTPKGTD
+197 KVISKGTPKGTD
-209 FIVSGPRASMD
+209 FIVTGPRASMD

-228 NKRFSE
+228 NKRFNKSVKE
-234 SVEIDTTPLTEGVDK
+234 SIEEGVDK

-257 QAEKYLKSFFGNTSS
+257 QAEKHLKTFFGNTSS
-272 VKMKKFAIQKKI
+272 VKMKKVAIQRKI

-289 QLNEAEEDYC
+289 QLNEAEEEYC
-299 DCGCECGKKIC
+299 TCGCECGKEVC
-310 ESCGKPHSPENLDE
+310 ESCGKPHKPENIDE
-324 SKMAGWVAIYNGKK
+324 SKMAGWIAFYNGKK

-379 VVQEARPPQI
+379 VV
-389 QKGKAKGS
+389 
-397 ISATGIR
+397 
-404 GKGNKKFDVDINF
+404 N
-417 DNGKFSF
+417 
-424 RITDESGK
+424 
-432 FQTVGIKQ
+432 
-440 ASKMLGEEVT
+440 EEV
-450 NELMAEQNLQ
+450 QQDLQ
-460 EAPSYKLHHNTFS
+460 EAPNYKLYHNTFS

-483 KKQGYDVDE
+483 KKKGFDVDE

-506 SKDKTNRYSIKL
+506 SKDKTNSYSIKL
-518 TKNGKPTRKFLQI
+518 MKKGKPVRQMLQI

>member
-1 MTNELNE
+1 MTDELNE
-8 RFSPMHVKQA
+8 RFSPKQIKQA

-33 GAVKAIEKMKKG
+33 GATKTIEKLARG

-68 PADFDM
+68 PADLDM

-96 DVRGNLPI
+96 DVKGNMPI
-104 KFADGKSAK
+104 QFADGKKAK

-132 DTKEKLQTAM
+132 DSKEKLQTAM
-142 SKSYKDMVH
+142 GKSYKDMVH

-158 EVELDEARRTPGHDQ
+158 EVELDEAMFMVTVAKGGPGG
-173 VTFKAVPHKDVDDFE
+173 KDLNVKVNAKNRMDAAKVFRKSNPRYKNDE
-188 KLIKSVGQF
+188 ISIK
-197 KMIIKGTPKGTD
+197 
-209 FIVSGPRASMD
+209 
-220 KLDKALRS
+220 
-228 NKRFSE
+228 E
-234 SVEIDTTPLTEGVDK
+234 SIEEGVDK

-257 QAEKYLKSFFGNTSS
+257 QAEKYLKTFFGNTSS
-272 VKMKKFAIQKKI
+272 VKMKKVAIQRKI
-284 EKLKK
+284 DKLKK
-289 QLNEAEEDYC
+289 QLKEDAKEDYC
-299 DCGCECGKKIC
+299 DCGCECGKEIC
-310 ESCGKPHSPENLDE
+310 ESCGKPHKPENIDE
-324 SKMAGWVAIYNGKK
+324 SKMAGWIAFYNGKK

-379 VVQEARPPQI
+379 VV
-389 QKGKAKGS
+389 
-397 ISATGIR
+397 
-404 GKGNKKFDVDINF
+404 N
-417 DNGKFSF
+417 
-424 RITDESGK
+424 
-432 FQTVGIKQ
+432 
-440 ASKMLGEEVT
+440 EEV
-450 NELMAEQNLQ
+450 QQDLQ
-460 EAPSYKLHHNTFS
+460 EAPNYKLYHNTFS

-483 KKQGYDVDE
+483 KKKGFDVDE
-492 DDWSDKVATGPKKP
+492 DDWHDKVATGPKKP
-506 SKDKTNRYSIKL
+506 SKDKTNSYSIKL
-518 TKNGKPTRKFLQI
+518 MKKGKPVRQMLQI

>member
-1 MTNELNE
+1 MTDELNE
-8 RFSPMHVKQA
+8 RFSPKQIKQA

-33 GAVKAIEKMKKG
+33 GATKTIEKLARG

-96 DVRGNLPI
+96 DVKGNMPI
-104 KFADGKSAK
+104 QFADGKKAK

-142 SKSYKDMVH
+142 GKSYKDMVH

-158 EVELDEARRTPGHDQ
+158 EVELDE
-173 VTFKAVPHKDVDDFE
+173 
-188 KLIKSVGQF
+188 
-197 KMIIKGTPKGTD
+197 
-209 FIVSGPRASMD
+209 
-220 KLDKALRS
+220 
-228 NKRFSE
+228 
-234 SVEIDTTPLTEGVDK
+234 GVDK

-257 QAEKYLKSFFGNTSS
+257 QAEKYLKTFFGNTSS
-272 VKMKKFAIQKKI
+272 VKTKKFAIQKKI

-289 QLNEAEEDYC
+289 QLNESEEDGEVLEEKFIVKYSMSKRGPIRTMPFNLLVYAKKYLADKEKEGYKGVISKNGKVVKEDAEEDYC

-310 ESCGKPHSPENLDE
+310 ESCGKPHKPEN
-324 SKMAGWVAIYNGKK
+324 I
-338 VEIKKSEANDLYG
+338 
-351 AKMKAAKMLKVP
+351 
-363 KSKMGLLAIKP
+363 
-374 GYNEE
+374 NEE
-379 VVQEARPPQI
+379 VQQ
-389 QKGKAKGS
+389 
-397 ISATGIR
+397 
-404 GKGNKKFDVDINF
+404 D
-417 DNGKFSF
+417 
-424 RITDESGK
+424 
-432 FQTVGIKQ
+432 
-440 ASKMLGEEVT
+440 
-450 NELMAEQNLQ
+450 LQ
-460 EAPSYKLHHNTFS
+460 EAPNYKLYHNTFS

-483 KKQGYDVDE
+483 KKKGFDVDE

-506 SKDKTNRYSIKL
+506 SKDKTNSYSIKL
-518 TKNGKPTRKFLQI
+518 MKKGKPVRQMLQI

>member
-1 MTNELNE
+1 MTDELNE
-8 RFSPMHVKQA
+8 RFSPKQIKQA

-33 GAVKAIEKMKKG
+33 GATKTIEKLARG

-96 DVRGNLPI
+96 DVRGNMPI
-104 KFADGKSAK
+104 QFADGKKAK

-142 SKSYKDMVH
+142 GKSYKDMVH

-158 EVELDEARRTPGHDQ
+158 EVELDEAMFT
-173 VTFKAVPHKDVDDFE
+173 VTVAKGGPAGKDLNVKVNAKDRMDAAKVFRKSNPRYKNDE
-188 KLIKSVGQF
+188 ISIK
-197 KMIIKGTPKGTD
+197 
-209 FIVSGPRASMD
+209 
-220 KLDKALRS
+220 
-228 NKRFSE
+228 E
-234 SVEIDTTPLTEGVDK
+234 SIEEGVDK

-257 QAEKYLKSFFGNTSS
+257 QAEKYLKTFFGNTSS
-272 VKMKKFAIQKKI
+272 VKTKKFAIQKKI

-310 ESCGKPHSPENLDE
+310 ESCGKPHKPENIE
-324 SKMAGWVAIYNGKK
+324 EV
-338 VEIKKSEANDLYG
+338 V
-351 AKMKAAKMLKVP
+351 
-363 KSKMGLLAIKP
+363 
-374 GYNEE
+374 NEE
-379 VVQEARPPQI
+379 VQQ
-389 QKGKAKGS
+389 
-397 ISATGIR
+397 
-404 GKGNKKFDVDINF
+404 D
-417 DNGKFSF
+417 
-424 RITDESGK
+424 
-432 FQTVGIKQ
+432 
-440 ASKMLGEEVT
+440 
-450 NELMAEQNLQ
+450 LQ
-460 EAPSYKLHHNTFS
+460 EAPNYKLYHNTFS

-483 KKQGYDVDE
+483 KKKGFDVDE

-506 SKDKTNRYSIKL
+506 SKDKTNSYSIKL
-518 TKNGKPTRKFLQI
+518 MKKGKPVRQMLQI

>member
-68 PADFDM
+68 PADLDL

-142 SKSYKDMVH
+142 GKSYKDMVH

-158 EVELDEARRTPGHDQ
+158 EVELDE
-173 VTFKAVPHKDVDDFE
+173 
-188 KLIKSVGQF
+188 
-197 KMIIKGTPKGTD
+197 
-209 FIVSGPRASMD
+209 
-220 KLDKALRS
+220 
-228 NKRFSE
+228 
-234 SVEIDTTPLTEGVDK
+234 GVDK

-257 QAEKYLKSFFGNTSS
+257 QAEKHLKTFFGNTSS
-272 VKMKKFAIQKKI
+272 VKMKKVAIQRKI
-284 EKLKK
+284 DKLKK
-289 QLNEAEEDYC
+289 QLNEAEEDGEVLEEKFIVKYSMSKRGPIRTMPFNLLVYAKKYLADKEKEWYKCIISKNGKVVKEDSEEEYC

-310 ESCGKPHSPENLDE
+310 ESCGKPHKPENIE
-324 SKMAGWVAIYNGKK
+324 
-338 VEIKKSEANDLYG
+338 
-351 AKMKAAKMLKVP
+351 
-363 KSKMGLLAIKP
+363 
-374 GYNEE
+374 
-379 VVQEARPPQI
+379 EARPPRI

-460 EAPSYKLHHNTFS
+460 EAPNYKLHHNTFS